1 MAKPFVPITL
11 KMNFL
16 ILVSLTIGI
25 GAVTVYLG
33 FSLTRTIDTTTRDS
47 LAQEADIVYQAIEQL
62 MLPGEAPLVV
72 DYFQGVAGIDP
83 RYQVY
88 LYRTDGTPA
97 FSDNRTIADVN
108 ERLGSSDFPPRPAGV
123 SESVAPPIEI
133 TPEFEGAAG
142 VPARQVIF
150 EERTAEAVVVRF
162 FRPLINLPKCTVCHG
177 PDHTVRGVL
186 DLRTDISGSVNR
198 QERAIYSSV
207 GAFLILVA
215 AVGLIMSRFVRHAF
229 IAPLVEIGSACEAV
243 TEGDFSRRSGVRN
256 NDELGR
262 LSQTVNRMIEGL
274 YERFVLSRY
283 VSSSTIASL
292 AEEQGSRSETL
303 TFLFSDIRGFTAF
316 TEKNAPETVVNTL
329 NRVLGDQTEIIT
341 KYSGDIDKY
350 VGDEIVAV
358 FSGPDA
364 VTAAARAALEIAE
377 LFTSA
382 EKDRYEALQV
392 GIGIN
397 AGPVIVGE
405 IGSRARADFT
415 AVGDNVNVAA
425 RLCSGAS
432 PGEILVSDACAGALE
447 KVHADLEGPYR
458 MVVKGKAEALRVFKL
473 RGIPAEVAR
482 QPESGEA
489 AESEAAERE
498 YDT

>member
-33 FSLTRTIDTTTRDS
+33 FSLTRTIETTTRDS
-47 LAQEADIVYQAIEQL
+47 LEQEADIVYQAIEQL

-72 DYFQGVAGIDP
+72 DYFRGIAGIDP

-108 ERLGSSDFPPRPAGV
+108 ERLGMSIFPPRPSGV
-123 SESVAPPIEI
+123 SDSMAPPIGI
-133 TPEFEGAAG
+133 TAEFEAAAG
-142 VPARQVIF
+142 VPAREVVF
-150 EERTAEAVVVRF
+150 EERTSDAVVVRF

-177 PDHTVRGVL
+177 PEHTVRGVL
-186 DLRTDISGSVNR
+186 DLRTDISASVGR
-198 QERAIYSSV
+198 QERAIYSSI

-215 AVGLIMSRFVRHAF
+215 AVGLIMSRFVRRAF
-229 IAPLVEIGSACEAV
+229 ITPLVEIGSACQAV
-243 TEGDFSRRSGVRN
+243 TDGDFSRRSAVRN

-316 TEKNAPETVVNTL
+316 TEQNAPETVVDTL

-358 FSGPDA
+358 FSGDEAIP
-364 VTAAARAALEIAE
+364 AAARAAVEIAA
-377 LFTSA
+377 LFTA
-382 EKDRYEALQV
+382 ADRDRYGGLQV

-405 IGSRARADFT
+405 IGSRNRADFT

-432 PGEILVSDACAGALE
+432 PGEILVSDGCAAALAA
-447 KVHADLEGPYR
+447 VDADLEGPYR
-458 MVVKGKAEALRVFKL
+458 MVVKGKAQALRVFKL
-473 RGIPAEVAR
+473 RGIPSQQAVPAGTER
-482 QPESGEA
+482 PETNR
-489 AESEAAERE
+489 ERE
-498 YDT
+498 SDA